1 MKFLKTSIYLI
12 LFAVYPFSLFSQS
25 ASEEEKKKPRKNVV
39 KVDFLASWSGAFF
52 GSIERHVIGK
62 YTIHFNYGLRS
73 RAESGDGNFFVAG
86 VKKQLFSFDN
96 RFYLNNV
103 DGMEPIEGFYVGPY
117 LRYTTKFSENVSRTV
132 IQDLPDGSGTVEISV
147 RQDET
152 INQFGT
158 GLLVGFQSIS
168 FSGWVIDSYMGIGFY
183 ANTSIIATYP
193 GAVPDY
199 EIGKSDFRVGIQ
211 LGYSF

>member
-39 KVDFLASWSGAFF
+39 KVDFLAPWSSAFF
-52 GSIERHVIGK
+52 GSVERHVIGK

-73 RAESGDGNFFVAG
+73 RPESGEGKYFVPG

-103 DGMEPIEGFYVGPY
+103 SGMEPIEGFYVGPY
-117 LRYTTKFSENVSRTV
+117 FRYTSKFSANVNRTV
-132 IQDLPDGSGTVEISV
+132 ILDLLDGSGTEEFPVK
-147 RQDET
+147 QDET
-152 INQFGT
+152 INQLGI
-158 GLLVGFQSIS
+158 GALVGFQSIS
-168 FSGWVIDSYMGIGFY
+168 FNGWVLDSYMGIGFY

-193 GAVPDY
+193 GVIPDY
-199 EIGKSDFRVGIQ
+199 EFGNSDFRVGIQ